1 MSDKLRVGVI
11 GCGSIAAFHV
21 QGYLACGR
29 YEVVALADLSTE
41 AMADFDTKFIEHDGY
56 SAKHYTDAAEML
68 DTEGL
73 DVVSVCVWHRGHA
86 KWTIEAAAR
95 KPRAILCEKPM
106 AEDMGRADEML
117 VACRRNGVKLA
128 IGHQRRFL
136 PSYTEARS
144 LIASGAIGEVQLM
157 RSISG
162 AGLLNWG
169 THLFDMFR
177 YILGDAECRFVMGA
191 VERQTDRHERT
202 TRIEDVAMGAFEFDG
217 GIDALILSDFA
228 PEYYQG
234 CMVYGSEGTIDLQTS
249 YYGLLSRQTGGA
261 MERRAPNGRFFDAD
275 HDAFEWHEGPAS
287 QADELADWIEG
298 ERDDYRGDAVN
309 GYRSLE
315 MALAVYE
322 SARLHERIELPLR
335 TRSAPLD
342 LMIESGHL
350 PVRYPGK
357 YDIRNIQ
364 LRGTNMSSDEDN
376 T

>member
-1 MSDKLRVGVI
+1 MSDKLSAGVI
-11 GCGSIAAFHV
+11 GCGSIAAVHV
-21 QGYLACGR
+21 QGYLDSGR
-29 YEVVALADLSTE
+29 YQVVALADLSGE
-41 AMADFDTKFIEHDGY
+41 AMADFDAKFADRDGY
-56 SAKHYTDAAEML
+56 SAKHYTDAAKML
-68 DTEGL
+68 DSEGL

-86 KWTIEAAAR
+86 RWTIEAATR

-106 AEDMGRADEML
+106 AENLGRADEML

-136 PSYTEARS
+136 PSYTEVRS
-144 LIASGAIGEVQLM
+144 LIAAGAIGEVQLM

-162 AGLLNWG
+162 AGLLNWA

-177 YILGDAECRFVMGA
+177 YILSDAECRFVMGA

-202 TRIEDVAMGAFEFDG
+202 TRIEDVGMGAFEFDG
-217 GIDALILSDFA
+217 GVEALLTSDFA

-249 YYGLLSRQTGGA
+249 YYRLLSKDTGGV
-261 MERRAPNGRFFDAD
+261 MERRAPDGRFFPAG
-275 HDAFEWHEGPAS
+275 HDRFEWHEGPAA
-287 QADELADWIEG
+287 QADELADWVEG
-298 ERDDYRGDAVN
+298 KRESFRGDAVN

-322 SARLHERIELPLR
+322 SARLHERVELPLR
-335 TRSAPLD
+335 TRAAPLD
-342 LMIESGHL
+342 LMVESGHL

-357 YDIRNIQ
+357 YDIRNLH
-364 LRGTNMSSDEDN
+364 LRGTNMVSDEDN